1 MPDLCGFADAI
12 FFAFFYDL
20 HIFFV
25 YTRMLVLL
33 FGAQLPRLVR
43 VARNSP
49 LVSLAIAT
57 RHS

>member
-33 FGAQLPRLVR
+33 FGA
-43 VARNSP
+43 
-49 LVSLAIAT
+49 
-57 RHS
+57 